1 MSLISLFVD
10 LGSDRNPDPEL
21 GRELGR
27 WLDSL
32 LQKHPRAVVYGILG
46 VLVVVPTLM
55 VGSLL
60 LSGPSIKPAT
70 FVTAK
75 SSTPTSPAPAV
86 APAPA
91 RPAAPAD
98 LVISAPPA
106 GTRLP
111 PLPTWT
117 GSSGRAPLALGVADA
132 RRVVQSHATH
142 VQKRG
147 ESDLEYWTVRQMQ
160 ANNPNLKAEAEPGD
174 R

>member
-1 MSLISLFVD
+1 MSLLSLFLD
-10 LGSDRNPDPEL
+10 RGSDHDLSTRIGMWLGMEL
-21 GRELGR
+21 RSGI
-27 WLDSL
+27 DSF

-46 VLVVVPTLM
+46 VLVIVPTLM

-60 LSGPSIKPAT
+60 LSGPPIKPAT
-70 FVTAK
+70 LVTAGAR
-75 SSTPTSPAPAV
+75 TPAAPAPT
-86 APAPA
+86 PA

-117 GSSGRAPLALGVADA
+117 GSSGRAPLTLGVDDA

-160 ANNPNLKAEAEPGD
+160 ANNPNLKAEAEPGNH
-174 R
+174 